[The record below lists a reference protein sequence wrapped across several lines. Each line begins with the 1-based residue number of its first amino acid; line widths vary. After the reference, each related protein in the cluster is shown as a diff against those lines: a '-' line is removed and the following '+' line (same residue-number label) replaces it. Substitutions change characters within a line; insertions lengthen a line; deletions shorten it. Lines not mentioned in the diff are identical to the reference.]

1 MSEQGARMNDTA
13 MTAALPISAEH
24 AAFAGHFP
32 GMPVLP
38 GAVLID
44 AALRTI
50 AAGRRLDLT
59 RWRVTVKFLEVVR
72 PGDAL
77 TLEHATGAGSGIRF
91 SIMSP
96 HGTVASGT
104 LSAWS
109 PAPQDTDG
117 A

>member
-1 MSEQGARMNDTA
+1 MSAPA
-13 MTAALPISAEH
+13 MTTVLPIPADH

-44 AALRTI
+44 AAMEHI
-50 AAGRRLDLT
+50 AASRHLDLT

-72 PGDAL
+72 PGDVL
-77 TLEHATGAGSGIRF
+77 TLEHEPGSGVSIRF
-91 SIMSP
+91 SISTTRA
-96 HGTVASGT
+96 TVASGS
-104 LSAWS
+104 LAAWA
-109 PAPQDTDG
+109 PAPQDADG

>member
-1 MSEQGARMNDTA
+1 
-13 MTAALPISAEH
+13 MTSALLIPADH

-44 AALRTI
+44 AAMEQI
-50 AAGRRLDLT
+50 AASRRLDLT

-77 TLEHATGAGSGIRF
+77 TLEHGPGSGTSIRF
-91 SIMSP
+91 SIRNP
-96 HGTVASGT
+96 QATVASGS
-104 LSAWS
+104 LAAVA
-109 PAPQDTDG
+109 PAPQDADG
-117 A
+117 V